1 MRKRLSSEESFK
13 NFGAEDVKELSP
25 RMVTKLPLAFWEE
38 APAATILSMDVDQ
51 LEELDI
57 PSLARIIDILN
68 QRAFDAETKKDI
80 DQFIRNIPDR
90 NVIGEIDLEVDA
102 AKIESIRKLTDEDI
116 KRYSAKKVAEL
127 PIYFWDYVSFEAIHK
142 ISKTQL
148 KKLDKFKLN
157 QIRKIV
163 YNRFSDLRSKE
174 YYSLINRIQFQL
186 MVLRRTSASNIFV
199 NGIEYMSMY
208 KFYNLLRYATV
219 PEYSILQRIE
229 KELEVHFN
237 ESNGIKYYSV
247 RSLIKLLNIFYLGP
261 EKEPLT
267 ELPDEF
273 LTIPEAMGILG
284 YSKKGRETLN
294 ERIGCYKVGRF
305 PEDVEDSENPNKAKK
320 TLFLLDDVKRYAFNN
335 NRLGILKLGILEED
349 SLEEIL
355 ENRYSELK
363 TNN

>member
-13 NFGAEDVKELSP
+13 NFSAEDVKELSP
-25 RMVTKLPLAFWEE
+25 RMVTKMPLAFWEE

-68 QRAFDAETKKDI
+68 RRTFDAETKKDI

-199 NGIEYMSMY
+199 NGIEYMS
-208 KFYNLLRYATV
+208 
-219 PEYSILQRIE
+219 
-229 KELEVHFN
+229 
-237 ESNGIKYYSV
+237 
-247 RSLIKLLNIFYLGP
+247 
-261 EKEPLT
+261 
-267 ELPDEF
+267 
-273 LTIPEAMGILG
+273 
-284 YSKKGRETLN
+284 
-294 ERIGCYKVGRF
+294 
-305 PEDVEDSENPNKAKK
+305 
-320 TLFLLDDVKRYAFNN
+320 
-335 NRLGILKLGILEED
+335 
-349 SLEEIL
+349 
-355 ENRYSELK
+355 
-363 TNN
+363 